1 MRNRSARRSELWP
14 DPGDGFRTDIEGLRG
29 VSVLLVV
36 LFHLEINVFS
46 GGFVGVDVFFVISG
60 YLLTSLFFKEIERKN
75 FVNVFAFFSRRV
87 RRLLPASILT
97 VFGTV
102 LIGWLVLSPFA
113 LEELIKDAFTASTYS
128 MNFRL
133 VHQATDYLGSQS
145 SPSVFQH
152 YWSLA
157 VEEQFYLIWP
167 FIFAAFAKL
176 KTSREQI
183 GIFMVILIAASF
195 GFSVIQT
202 EQNEIWAF
210 FMLPTRAW
218 EMALGALIACYKDQ
232 ILLLNEKLIE
242 ILGFIG
248 LASILIPCV
257 LYDDFTLYPSW
268 RAAFPVIG
276 TALIISCAGST
287 ISKILSF
294 KALTTIG
301 KYSYGWYLWHWPFIC
316 LAKRYYFQQNDLFV
330 SSIASIIAFIVAVIS
345 YKVIEK
351 PIRELKVFSR
361 QPKKGAVLGVLLTG
375 LSVLGL
381 LIAFYTRPTSTIPL
395 SSSQN
400 ETPISEVS
408 SNDSSE
414 GTSEP
419 SITSEDLTNSAP
431 VPETMDGHLQDHQ
444 EMENPTN
451 PTPAPDIMNVYLPE
465 HQERLAEG
473 AQLQVL
479 PDYVG
484 LGGPNPKIYGDGQGC
499 HVGVVGRTSPLCEY
513 GDTSAS
519 RTMVL
524 FGDSHAAS
532 WFPLFD
538 QYSKEKGWRLLSR
551 TKSSCFVEDLKF
563 PLYGTDLEYTKCS
576 DWKNW
581 VVNELQENPVDLV
594 IVVTK
599 RKDVEI
605 IRDQFSVEEWQSGL
619 VSTLNSFRSVSSEV
633 VLIGATPFLN
643 NHARECVTSYPNNL
657 DFCHGKF
664 EDVVPSDYQTLEI
677 QSADDAQVK
686 YLPTID
692 LVCTDTI
699 CPVVVGN
706 NVVYRDRQ
714 HLTKDFVLE
723 LKNLISIRLLNAG
736 INLD

>member
-1 MRNRSARRSELWP
+1 MRTRLAKRSNLWP
-14 DPGDGFRTDIEGLRG
+14 DPEDGFRTDIEGLRG
-29 VSVLLVV
+29 ISVLLVV
-36 LFHLEINVFS
+36 LFHLEISVFS

-60 YLLTSLFFKEIERKN
+60 YLLTSLFFKEIERNK
-75 FVNVFAFFSRRV
+75 FVNIFAFFSRRV
-87 RRLLPASILT
+87 RRLLPASIFT

-102 LIGWLVLSPFA
+102 LIGWLILSPFA

-145 SPSVFQH
+145 SPSIFQH

-167 FIFAAFAKL
+167 FIFAGLAKL
-176 KTSREQI
+176 RISREQI
-183 GIFMVILIAASF
+183 GILMVTLIAISF
-195 GFSVIQT
+195 GFSIIQT
-202 EQNEIWAF
+202 GQNEIWAF

-232 ILLLNEKLIE
+232 ILLLNEKLIDV
-242 ILGFIG
+242 LGFIG

-294 KALTTIG
+294 KLLTSIG
-301 KYSYGWYLWHWPFIC
+301 KYSYGWYLWHWPLIH
-316 LAKRYYFQQNDLFV
+316 LAKRHYSQQNDLFV

-351 PIRELKVFSR
+351 PVRELKIFSTR
-361 QPKKGAVLGVLLTG
+361 PKKGAALGVLLTG
-375 LSVLGL
+375 LSVLVL
-381 LIAFYTRPTSTIPL
+381 LIAFHTRPISTIQL

-400 ETPISEVS
+400 ETSVSEVS
-408 SNDSSE
+408 SNDSSGE
-414 GTSEP
+414 TSDSSNTP
-419 SITSEDLTNSAP
+419 EDLTNSEQ
-431 VPETMDGHLQDHQ
+431 VPDTMNEYLQ
-444 EMENPTN
+444 
-451 PTPAPDIMNVYLPE
+451 E
-465 HQERLAEG
+465 HQQRLADG
-473 AQLQVL
+473 AQLQFL

-484 LGGPNPKIYGDGQGC
+484 LGGADPKVYSDGQGC
-499 HVGVVGRTSPLCEY
+499 HVGVAGRTSPLCEY
-513 GDTSAS
+513 GDTSAN

-538 QYSKEKGWRLLSR
+538 QFSREKGWRLLSR
-551 TKSSCFVEDLKF
+551 TKSSCFVEDLRF
-563 PLYGTDLEYTKCS
+563 PLYGTDLEYAECF

-605 IRDQFSVEEWQSGL
+605 LRDQFSVEEWQSGL
-619 VSTLNSFRSVSSEV
+619 VSTLNSFRSVSSDV
-633 VLIGATPFLN
+633 VLVGATPLLN
-643 NHARECVTSYPNNL
+643 NHARECITSYPNNL

-664 EDVVPSDYQTLEI
+664 EDVVPSDYQALEI

-692 LVCTDTI
+692 LVCTDVF

-723 LKNLISIRLLNAG
+723 LKNLISISLLNAG

>member
-1 MRNRSARRSELWP
+1 
-14 DPGDGFRTDIEGLRG
+14 
-29 VSVLLVV
+29 V
-36 LFHLEINVFS
+36 LFHLEISLFS

-60 YLLTSLFFKEIERKN
+60 YLLTSLFFKEIEREK

-87 RRLLPASILT
+87 RRLLPASVLT

-102 LIGWLVLSPFA
+102 LIGWFVLSPFA
-113 LEELIKDAFTASTYS
+113 LEELIKDAFAASTYS

-145 SPSVFQH
+145 SPSIFQH

-167 FIFAAFAKL
+167 FVFAGLAKL
-176 KTSREQI
+176 KISREQI
-183 GIFMVILIAASF
+183 GILMGILITISF

-218 EMALGALIACYKDQ
+218 EMVLGALIACYKDQ

-242 ILGFIG
+242 ILSFIG

-257 LYDDFTLYPSW
+257 LYDGFTLYPSW

-294 KALTTIG
+294 KVFTSIG
-301 KYSYGWYLWHWPFIC
+301 KYSYGWYLWHWPLIC
-316 LAKRYYFQQNDLFV
+316 LAKRYYFQQNDLLV
-330 SSIASIIAFIVAVIS
+330 SSIASVVAFFMAVIS

-351 PIRELKVFSR
+351 PIRELKVFSTR
-361 QPKKGAVLGVLLTG
+361 PKKGVVLGIFLTG
-375 LSVLGL
+375 LSVLVL
-381 LIAFYTRPTSTIPL
+381 LVAFYTRPISTIQL

-400 ETPISEVS
+400 ETSIPEVS
-408 SNDSSE
+408 SSDSPE
-414 GTSEP
+414 GIFESSTA
-419 SITSEDLTNSAP
+419 SEDLANSTP
-431 VPETMDGHLQDHQ
+431 LPDIMSGDLQDDQ
-444 EMENPTN
+444 EIENPTN
-451 PTPAPDIMNVYLPE
+451 VTPVPDIMNEYLQE
-465 HQERLAEG
+465 HQQRLADG

-484 LGGPNPKIYGDGQGC
+484 LGGADPKVYSDGQGC
-499 HVGVVGRTSPLCEY
+499 HVRVAGRTSPLCEY
-513 GDTSAS
+513 GDTSAN

-538 QYSKEKGWRLLSR
+538 QFSRERGWRLLSR
-551 TKSSCFVEDLKF
+551 TKSSCFVEDLRF
-563 PLYGTDLEYTKCS
+563 PLYGTDLEYAECF

-605 IRDQFSVEEWQSGL
+605 LRDQFSVEEWQSGL
-619 VSTLNSFRSVSSEV
+619 VSTLNSFRSVSSDV
-633 VLIGATPFLN
+633 VLVGATPLLN
-643 NHARECVTSYPNNL
+643 NHARECITSYPNNL

-664 EDVVPSDYQTLEI
+664 EEVVPSDYQALEI

-692 LVCTDTI
+692 LVCTDVF

-714 HLTKDFVLE
+714 HLTNDFVLE
-723 LKNLISIRLLNAG
+723 LKNLISISLLNVG

>member
-1 MRNRSARRSELWP
+1 MSTRTTNRPKLWP
-14 DPGDGFRTDIEGLRG
+14 NPGDVFRTDIEGLRG
-29 VSVLLVV
+29 ISVLLVV
-36 LFHLEINVFS
+36 LFHLEISVFS

-60 YLLTSLFFKEIERKN
+60 YLLTSLFFNEIERNK
-75 FVNVFAFFSRRV
+75 FVNIFAFFSRRV
-87 RRLLPASILT
+87 RRLLPASVFT

-113 LEELIKDAFTASTYS
+113 LEELIKDAFAASTYS

-133 VHQATDYLGSQS
+133 VHQATDYLGSDS

-167 FIFAAFAKL
+167 FIFAGLAKL
-176 KTSREQI
+176 KISREQI
-183 GIFMVILIAASF
+183 GILMAILIAISF
-195 GFSVIQT
+195 GFSIIQT
-202 EQNEIWAF
+202 EEDQIWAF

-232 ILLLNEKLIE
+232 ILLLNDKLIE
-242 ILGFIG
+242 VLGFIG

-294 KALTTIG
+294 KLLTSIG
-301 KYSYGWYLWHWPFIC
+301 KYSYGWYLWHWPLIC
-316 LAKRYYFQQNDLFV
+316 IAKRYYFQQNDLFV
-330 SSIASIIAFIVAVIS
+330 SSVASIIAFIVAVIS

-351 PIRELKVFSR
+351 PIRELKVFSTR
-361 QPKKGAVLGVLLTG
+361 PKKGVVLGVLSTG
-375 LSVLGL
+375 LSVLIL
-381 LIAFYTRPTSTIPL
+381 LVAFHARPISTIQL

-400 ETPISEVS
+400 ETSVSEVS
-408 SNDSSE
+408 SDNFSSE
-414 GTSEP
+414 TSDSLSAP
-419 SITSEDLTNSAP
+419 EDLTNSEQ
-431 VPETMDGHLQDHQ
+431 VPDTMNDHSQDNQ
-444 EMENPTN
+444 EIENPTN
-451 PTPAPDIMNVYLPE
+451 AAPVPDTINVYLLE
-465 HQERLAEG
+465 HQERLTDG
-473 AQLQVL
+473 AQLTIL
-479 PDYVG
+479 PDYVS
-484 LGGPNPKIYGDGQGC
+484 LGGPYPIVYSDGQGC
-499 HVGVVGRTSPLCEY
+499 HVDSDGLTSPLCEY
-513 GDTSAS
+513 GDIDAE

-538 QYSKEKGWRLLSR
+538 QYSREKGWRLLSR
-551 TKSSCFVEDLKF
+551 TKSSCFVEDLRF
-563 PLYGTDLEYTKCS
+563 PLYGTNLEYTECS
-576 DWKNW
+576 DWKNS
-581 VVNELQENPVDLV
+581 VVNELQENPVDLI

-599 RKDVEI
+599 RKDVEVM
-605 IRDQFSVEEWQSGL
+605 RDMFSVEEWQAGL

-633 VLIGATPFLN
+633 VLVGATPLLS

-664 EDVVPSDYQTLEI
+664 EDVVPSDYQALEI

-706 NVVYRDRQ
+706 NVIYSDRE
-714 HLTKDFVLE
+714 HLTNDFVLE
-723 LKNLISIRLLNAG
+723 LKNLMSIRLLNVG

>member
-1 MRNRSARRSELWP
+1 MHTRTTRRSELWP

-29 VSVLLVV
+29 ISVLVVV
-36 LFHLEINVFS
+36 LFHLEISLFS

-60 YLLTSLFFKEIERKN
+60 YLLTSLFFKEIEREK

-87 RRLLPASILT
+87 RRLLPASVLT

-113 LEELIKDAFTASTYS
+113 LEELIKDAFAASTYS

-145 SPSVFQH
+145 SPSIFQH

-167 FIFAAFAKL
+167 FVFAGLAKF
-176 KTSREQI
+176 KISREQI
-183 GIFMVILIAASF
+183 GILMGILITISF

-242 ILGFIG
+242 ILSFIG

-294 KALTTIG
+294 KVFTSIG
-301 KYSYGWYLWHWPFIC
+301 KYSYGWYLWHWPLIC
-316 LAKRYYFQQNDLFV
+316 LAKRYYYQQNDLLV
-330 SSIASIIAFIVAVIS
+330 SSIASVVAFFMAVIS

-351 PIRELKVFSR
+351 PIRELKVFSTR
-361 QPKKGAVLGVLLTG
+361 PQKGVVLGIFLTG
-375 LSVLGL
+375 LSVLVL
-381 LIAFYTRPTSTIPL
+381 LVAFYTRPISTIQL

-400 ETPISEVS
+400 ETSIPEVS
-408 SNDSSE
+408 SSDSSE
-414 GTSEP
+414 GIFESSTA
-419 SITSEDLTNSAP
+419 SEDLANSTP
-431 VPETMDGHLQDHQ
+431 VPDIMSGDSQDDQ
-444 EMENPTN
+444 EIENPTN
-451 PTPAPDIMNVYLPE
+451 VTPVPENMNEYLQE
-465 HQERLAEG
+465 HQQRLADG

-484 LGGPNPKIYGDGQGC
+484 LGGADPKVYSDGQGC
-499 HVGVVGRTSPLCEY
+499 HVGVAGRTSPLCDY
-513 GDTSAS
+513 GDTSAN

-538 QYSKEKGWRLLSR
+538 QFSREKGWRLLSR
-551 TKSSCFVEDLKF
+551 TKSSCFVEDLRF
-563 PLYGTDLEYTKCS
+563 PLYGTDLEYAECF
-576 DWKNW
+576 DWKNS
-581 VVNELQENPVDLV
+581 VANELQENPVDLV

-605 IRDQFSVEEWQSGL
+605 LRDQFSVEEWQSGL
-619 VSTLNSFRSVSSEV
+619 VSTLNSFRSVSSDV
-633 VLIGATPFLN
+633 VLVGATPLLN
-643 NHARECVTSYPNNL
+643 NHARECITSYPNNL

-664 EDVVPSDYQTLEI
+664 EDVVPSDYQALEI

-692 LVCTDTI
+692 LVCTDVF

-723 LKNLISIRLLNAG
+723 LKNLISITLLNAG

>member
-1 MRNRSARRSELWP
+1 MFVMRTRTTKRSELWP

-36 LFHLEINVFS
+36 LFHLDISVFS

-60 YLLTSLFFKEIERKN
+60 YLLTSLFFKEIERQK
-75 FVNVFAFFSRRV
+75 FVHIFAFFSRRV
-87 RRLLPASILT
+87 RRLLPASVLT

-113 LEELIKDAFTASTYS
+113 LEELIKDAFAASTYS

-145 SPSVFQH
+145 SPSIFQH

-167 FIFAAFAKL
+167 FIFATLAKL
-176 KTSREQI
+176 KISRERI
-183 GIFMVILIAASF
+183 GILMVILITSSF
-195 GFSVIQT
+195 SLSIVET

-232 ILLLNEKLIE
+232 ISLLNEKLIE

-248 LASILIPCV
+248 LTGILIPSV
-257 LYDDFTLYPSW
+257 FYNDFTLYPSW

-276 TALIISCAGST
+276 TVLIISCAGST
-287 ISKILSF
+287 INKVLSL
-294 KALTTIG
+294 KVLTTIG

-316 LAKRYYFQQNDLFV
+316 LAKRYYFQKNDLVV
-330 SSIASIIAFIVAVIS
+330 SSIASVIAFFIAVIS
-345 YKVIEK
+345 YKLIEK
-351 PIRELKVFSR
+351 PIRELKVFSTH
-361 QPKKGAVLGVLLTG
+361 PKKGVVLGVFLTG
-375 LSVLGL
+375 LSVLVL
-381 LIAFYTRPTSTIPL
+381 IIAFHTRPISNIQL
-395 SSSQN
+395 SSSED
-400 ETPISEVS
+400 ETPISQVS
-408 SNDSSE
+408 SNGLSE
-414 GTSEP
+414 ETPEP
-419 SITSEDLTNSAP
+419 SITSEDLTNSTA
-431 VPETMDGHLQDHQ
+431 VR
-444 EMENPTN
+444 
-451 PTPAPDIMNVYLPE
+451 DIANVYLQD

-473 AQLQVL
+473 GKLQVL
-479 PDYVG
+479 SDYVG
-484 LGGPNPKIYGDGQGC
+484 LGGPDPKVYSDGQGC
-499 HVGVVGRTSPLCEY
+499 HVDVAGRTSPLCEY
-513 GDTSAS
+513 GDVSAQ

-538 QYSKEKGWRLLSR
+538 KLSQEKGWRLLSR

-563 PLYGTDLEYTKCS
+563 PLYGTDLEYIECS
-576 DWKNW
+576 EWKNW
-581 VVNELQENPVDLV
+581 VLNELQENPVDLV
-594 IVVTK
+594 VVVTK

-619 VSTLNSFRSVSSEV
+619 VATLNSLRSVSSEV
-633 VLIGATPFLN
+633 VLVGATPLLDD
-643 NHARECVTSYPNNL
+643 HARECVTSYPNNL
-657 DFCHGKF
+657 DFCHGTF
-664 EDVVPSDYQTLEI
+664 EDVVPSDYQALEV
-677 QSADDAQVK
+677 QSAEDAEAS
-686 YLPTID
+686 YLPIID

-714 HLTKDFVLE
+714 HLTNDFVLE
-723 LKNLISIRLLNAG
+723 LQDLISIRLLNVG
-736 INLD
+736 IYLD

>member
-1 MRNRSARRSELWP
+1 MRTRTTKRSDLWP

-29 VSVLLVV
+29 ISVLLVV
-36 LFHLEINVFS
+36 LFHLEISVFS

-60 YLLTSLFFKEIERKN
+60 YLLTSLFFKEIERKE
-75 FVNVFAFFSRRV
+75 FVNIFAFFSRRV
-87 RRLLPASILT
+87 RRLLPASVLT

-102 LIGWLVLSPFA
+102 LIGWLALSPFA
-113 LEELIKDAFTASTYS
+113 LEELIKDAFAASTYS
-128 MNFRL
+128 MDFRL

-145 SPSVFQH
+145 SPSIFQH

-167 FIFAAFAKL
+167 FVFAGLAKL
-176 KTSREQI
+176 KISREQI
-183 GIFMVILIAASF
+183 GILMGILITISF

-242 ILGFIG
+242 ILSFIG

-294 KALTTIG
+294 KVFTSIG
-301 KYSYGWYLWHWPFIC
+301 KYSYGWYLWHWPLIC
-316 LAKRYYFQQNDLFV
+316 LAKRYYFQQNDLLV
-330 SSIASIIAFIVAVIS
+330 SSIASVVAFFMAVIS

-351 PIRELKVFSR
+351 PIRELKVFSTR
-361 QPKKGAVLGVLLTG
+361 PKKGVVLGIFLTG
-375 LSVLGL
+375 LSVLVL
-381 LIAFYTRPTSTIPL
+381 LVAFYTRPISTIQL

-400 ETPISEVS
+400 ETSIPEVS
-408 SNDSSE
+408 SSDSPE
-414 GTSEP
+414 GIFEP
-419 SITSEDLTNSAP
+419 STASEDLTNSTP
-431 VPETMDGHLQDHQ
+431 VPDIMSDHSQDDQ
-444 EMENPTN
+444 EIENPTN
-451 PTPAPDIMNVYLPE
+451 ATPVPDIMNEYLQE
-465 HQERLAEG
+465 HQQRLADG

-484 LGGPNPKIYGDGQGC
+484 LGGADPKVYSDGQGC
-499 HVGVVGRTSPLCEY
+499 HVRVEGRTSPLCEY
-513 GDTSAS
+513 GDTSAN

-538 QYSKEKGWRLLSR
+538 QFSREKGWRLLSR
-551 TKSSCFVEDLKF
+551 TKSSCFVEDLRF
-563 PLYGTDLEYTKCS
+563 PLYGTDLEYAECF

-605 IRDQFSVEEWQSGL
+605 LRDQFSVEEWQSGL
-619 VSTLNSFRSVSSEV
+619 VSTLNSFRSVSSDV
-633 VLIGATPFLN
+633 VLVGATPLLN
-643 NHARECVTSYPNNL
+643 NHARECITSYPNNL

-664 EDVVPSDYQTLEI
+664 EDVVPSDYQALEI

-692 LVCTDTI
+692 LVCTGVF

-723 LKNLISIRLLNAG
+723 LENLISVSLLNVG

>member
-1 MRNRSARRSELWP
+1 MNTRTTRSSELWP

-29 VSVLLVV
+29 ISVLVVV
-36 LFHLEINVFS
+36 LFHLEISLFS

-60 YLLTSLFFKEIERKN
+60 YLLTSLFFKEIEREK

-87 RRLLPASILT
+87 RRLLPASVLT

-113 LEELIKDAFTASTYS
+113 LEELIKDAFAASTYS

-145 SPSVFQH
+145 SPSIFQH

-167 FIFAAFAKL
+167 FVFAGLAKL
-176 KTSREQI
+176 KISREQI
-183 GIFMVILIAASF
+183 GILMGILITISF

-242 ILGFIG
+242 ILSFIG

-276 TALIISCAGST
+276 TALIIACAGST

-294 KALTTIG
+294 KVFTSIG
-301 KYSYGWYLWHWPFIC
+301 KYSYGWYLWHWPLIC
-316 LAKRYYFQQNDLFV
+316 LAKRYYFQQNDLLV
-330 SSIASIIAFIVAVIS
+330 SSIASVVAFFMAVIS

-351 PIRELKVFSR
+351 PVRELKVFSTR
-361 QPKKGAVLGVLLTG
+361 PKKGVVLGIFLTG
-375 LSVLGL
+375 LSVLVL
-381 LIAFYTRPTSTIPL
+381 FVAFYTRPISTIQL

-400 ETPISEVS
+400 ETSIPEVS
-408 SNDSSE
+408 SSDSSE
-414 GTSEP
+414 GLFESSTA
-419 SITSEDLTNSAP
+419 SEDLANSTP
-431 VPETMDGHLQDHQ
+431 VPDIMSDHSKDDQ
-444 EMENPTN
+444 EIENPTN
-451 PTPAPDIMNVYLPE
+451 VTPVPDIMNEYLQE
-465 HQERLAEG
+465 HQQRLADG

-484 LGGPNPKIYGDGQGC
+484 LGGADPKVYSDGQGC
-499 HVGVVGRTSPLCEY
+499 HVGVAGQTSPLCEY
-513 GDTSAS
+513 GDTSAN

-538 QYSKEKGWRLLSR
+538 QFSREKGWRLLSR
-551 TKSSCFVEDLKF
+551 TKSSCFVEDLRF
-563 PLYGTDLEYTKCS
+563 PLYGTDLEYAECF

-605 IRDQFSVEEWQSGL
+605 LRDQFSVGEWQSGL
-619 VSTLNSFRSVSSEV
+619 VSTLNLFRSVSSDV
-633 VLIGATPFLN
+633 VLVGATPLLN
-643 NHARECVTSYPNNL
+643 NHARECITSYPNNL

-664 EDVVPSDYQTLEI
+664 EDVVPSDYQALEI

-692 LVCTDTI
+692 LVCTDVF

-723 LKNLISIRLLNAG
+723 LKNLISISLLNAG

>member
-1 MRNRSARRSELWP
+1 MHTRTTRSSERWP

-29 VSVLLVV
+29 ISVLVVV
-36 LFHLEINVFS
+36 LFHLEISLFS

-60 YLLTSLFFKEIERKN
+60 YLLTSLFFKEIEREK

-87 RRLLPASILT
+87 RRLLPASVLT

-113 LEELIKDAFTASTYS
+113 LEELIKDAFAASTYS

-145 SPSVFQH
+145 SPSIFQH

-167 FIFAAFAKL
+167 FVFAGLAKL
-176 KTSREQI
+176 KISREQI
-183 GIFMVILIAASF
+183 GILMGILITISF

-242 ILGFIG
+242 ILSFIG

-294 KALTTIG
+294 KVFTSIG
-301 KYSYGWYLWHWPFIC
+301 KYSYGWYLWHWPLIC
-316 LAKRYYFQQNDLFV
+316 LAKRYYFQQNDLLV
-330 SSIASIIAFIVAVIS
+330 SFIASVVAFFMAVIS

-351 PIRELKVFSR
+351 PIRELKVFSTR
-361 QPKKGAVLGVLLTG
+361 PKKGVVLGIFLTG
-375 LSVLGL
+375 LSVLVL
-381 LIAFYTRPTSTIPL
+381 LVAFYTRPISTIQL

-400 ETPISEVS
+400 ETSIPEVS
-408 SNDSSE
+408 SSDSPE
-414 GTSEP
+414 GIFEP
-419 SITSEDLTNSAP
+419 STASEDLTNSTP
-431 VPETMDGHLQDHQ
+431 VPDIMSDHSQDDQ
-444 EMENPTN
+444 EIENPTN
-451 PTPAPDIMNVYLPE
+451 ATPVPDIMNEYLQE
-465 HQERLAEG
+465 HQQRLADG

-484 LGGPNPKIYGDGQGC
+484 LGGADPKVYSDGQGC
-499 HVGVVGRTSPLCEY
+499 HVRVEGRTSPLCEY
-513 GDTSAS
+513 GDTSAN

-538 QYSKEKGWRLLSR
+538 QFSREKGWRLLSR
-551 TKSSCFVEDLKF
+551 TKSSCFVEDLRF
-563 PLYGTDLEYTKCS
+563 PLYGTDLEYAECF

-605 IRDQFSVEEWQSGL
+605 LRDQFSVEEWQSGL
-619 VSTLNSFRSVSSEV
+619 VSTLNSFRSVSSDV
-633 VLIGATPFLN
+633 VLVGATPLLN
-643 NHARECVTSYPNNL
+643 NHARECITSYPNNL

-664 EDVVPSDYQTLEI
+664 EDVVPSDYQALEI

-692 LVCTDTI
+692 LVCTDVF

-723 LKNLISIRLLNAG
+723 LENLISVSLLNVG